1 MATTSGAKLMMRNH
15 LRILYLAAQGTNTLK
30 RVNALRR
37 LGHEVT
43 QIDPYSFFPYKD
55 FVGRLIYYAG
65 ASLIEIYLKYKISP
79 IITKDRFD
87 VSFVDGGELIG
98 PNLIKVLRKVSPI
111 IINYN
116 NDDPFGGR
124 DKKKWRLYREAV
136 PHYDLLAVVR
146 PVNVA
151 EAYALGAPKVLQVFM
166 AVDELDGPREITP
179 QDRRR
184 FPHEVLFIGTWM
196 PERGPF
202 LQELMK
208 AGVPL
213 AIYGND
219 WQKAPEWPALQSAW
233 HGPAIYG
240 DDYLKAIQL
249 AKVSLGLLSKGNR
262 DLHTTRTF
270 EIPYCGGLLC
280 AERTSEHLQLYQEDV
295 EAVYWGDVEECI
307 EKCRKLLNDDKMR
320 AEIAEKGRI
329 RCLSNGIFNEKN
341 LKNILATALS

>member
-1 MATTSGAKLMMRNH
+1 MKEKLTILFLGANSGNSVKRAK
-15 LRILYLAAQGTNTLK
+15 ALK
-30 RVNALRR
+30 R
-37 LGHEVT
+37 LGHDVVL
-43 QIDPYSFFPYKD
+43 IDPYSLFPFRN
-55 FVGRLIYYAG
+55 FVGRLLYYVG
-65 ASLIEIYLKYKISP
+65 AAWLESYLRYKITP
-79 IITKDRFD
+79 IIRKYRFD
-87 VSFVDGGELIG
+87 VTFVDNGELVG
-98 PNLIKVLRKVSPI
+98 CKVLSALRKVSPI

-116 NDDPFGGR
+116 NDDPFGMR
-124 DKKKWRLYREAV
+124 DKNKWRLYLEAI
-136 PHYDLLAVVR
+136 PQYDLLAVVR
-146 PVNVA
+146 QVNVA
-151 EAYALGAPKVLQVFM
+151 EAYSRGAKKVLQVFM

-179 QDRRR
+179 QDRLR

-202 LQELMK
+202 LQELML

-219 WQKAPEWPALQSAW
+219 WQKAPEWPALQAVW

-280 AERTSEHLQLYQEDV
+280 AERTSEHVQLYQEDV
-295 EAVYWGDVEECI
+295 EAVYWGDVTECI
-307 EKCRKLLNDDKMR
+307 EKCQKLLNDDAMR
-320 AEIAEKGRI
+320 DEIAEKGRI
-329 RCLSNGIFNEKN
+329 RCLRNSVFNENN
-341 LKNILATALS
+341 LKKILEAAGS

>member
-1 MATTSGAKLMMRNH
+1 MKDKLKILFLGANG
-15 LRILYLAAQGTNTLK
+15 YNTLK
-30 RVNALRR
+30 RAYALRR

-55 FVGRLIYYAG
+55 FVGRLVYYAG
-65 ASLIEIYLKYKISP
+65 ASLIESYLQYKISP

-98 PNLIKVLRKVSPI
+98 PNLIKVLRKVSTR

-116 NDDPFGGR
+116 NDDPFGRR
-124 DKKKWRLYREAV
+124 DKNKWRLYLQAV

-151 EAYALGAPKVLQVFM
+151 EAYALGARKVLQVFM

-179 QDRRR
+179 QDRLRLSY
-184 FPHEVLFIGTWM
+184 EVLFIGTWM

-202 LQELMK
+202 LCALLQ

-213 AIYGND
+213 AIYGNS
-219 WQKAPEWPALQSAW
+219 WQKAPEWPTLKAVWQ
-233 HGPAIYG
+233 GPAIYG
-240 DDYLKAIQL
+240 DDYIKAIQL
-249 AKVSLGLLSKGNR
+249 AKISLGVLSKGNR

-270 EIPYCGGLLC
+270 EIPYCRRVVVR
-280 AERTSEHLQLYQEDV
+280 RTHLRTLALYQEDV
-295 EAVYWGDVEECI
+295 EAVYWSDVSECI
-307 EKCRKLLNDDKMR
+307 EKCKKLLNDDKRR
-320 AEIAEKGRI
+320 ADIAEKGRL
-329 RCLSNGIFNEKN
+329 RCLRNGIFNERN
-341 LKNILATALS
+341 LKEMLEAAVSE

>member
-1 MATTSGAKLMMRNH
+1 MKDRLNILFIGANGGN
-15 LRILYLAAQGTNTLK
+15 AVK
-30 RVNALRR
+30 RARALRR
-37 LGHEVT
+37 LGHDVRL
-43 QIDPYSFFPYKD
+43 IDPYSLFPLRN
-55 FVGRLIYYAG
+55 FVGRLIYYGG
-65 ASLIEIYLKYKISP
+65 AALLESYLKYKIAPLIRGS
-79 IITKDRFD
+79 RFD
-87 VSFVDGGELIG
+87 LTFVDNGELLG
-98 PNLIKVLRKVSPI
+98 CNLLSALRQVSPLI
-111 IINYN
+111 VNYN
-116 NDDPFGGR
+116 NDDPFHTR
-124 DKKKWRLYREAV
+124 DKKKWRLYLKAV

-146 PVNVA
+146 QVNIA
-151 EAYALGAPKVLQVFM
+151 EAYALGAKKVLQVFM

-202 LQELMK
+202 LHELLK

-219 WQKAPEWPALQSAW
+219 WQKAPEWPALQAAW
-233 HGPAIYG
+233 QGPAIYG

-295 EAVYWGDVEECI
+295 EAVYWSDVKECI
-307 EKCRKLLNDDKMR
+307 DKCQKLLNDDKMR

-329 RCLSNGIFNEKN
+329 RCLRNGIFNESN
-341 LKNILATALS
+341 LDKILTAAYS

>member
-1 MATTSGAKLMMRNH
+1 MMRNH
-15 LRILYLAAQGTNTLK
+15 LRIFYLAAQGTNSLK
-30 RVNALRR
+30 RVNSLRR

-43 QIDPYSFFPYKD
+43 QIDPYNYFPYKE
-55 FVGRLIYYAG
+55 FVGKLVYYAG
-65 ASLIEIYLKYKISP
+65 ASLIENYLKYKITP
-79 IITKDRFD
+79 IINKYRFD
-87 VSFVDGGELIG
+87 VIFVDGGELIG
-98 PNLIKVLRKVSPI
+98 PKVMKVLRKVSPI

-124 DKKKWRLYREAV
+124 DKKKWRLYLEAV
-136 PHYDLLAVVR
+136 PHYNLLAVVR
-146 PVNVA
+146 MVNVA
-151 EAYALGAPKVLQVFM
+151 EAYAFGAPKVLQVFM
-166 AVDELDGPREITP
+166 AVDELDGPREITA

-196 PERGPF
+196 PERGLF
-202 LQELMK
+202 LQELIQ

-219 WQKAPEWPALQSAW
+219 WQKAPEWPALQTVW

-280 AERTSEHLQLYQEDV
+280 AERTSEHLQLYQEDI
-295 EAVYWGDVEECI
+295 EAVYWSDVKECI
-307 EKCRKLLNDDKMR
+307 EKCRKLLDDDKMR

-329 RCLSNGIFNEKN
+329 RCLCNGIFNENN
-341 LKNILATALS
+341 LKKMLEAAGS

>member
-1 MATTSGAKLMMRNH
+1 
-15 LRILYLAAQGTNTLK
+15 
-30 RVNALRR
+30 
-37 LGHEVT
+37 
-43 QIDPYSFFPYKD
+43 
-55 FVGRLIYYAG
+55 
-65 ASLIEIYLKYKISP
+65 
-79 IITKDRFD
+79 
-87 VSFVDGGELIG
+87 
-98 PNLIKVLRKVSPI
+98 
-111 IINYN
+111 
-116 NDDPFGGR
+116 
-124 DKKKWRLYREAV
+124 
-136 PHYDLLAVVR
+136 
-146 PVNVA
+146 
-151 EAYALGAPKVLQVFM
+151 M

-179 QDRRR
+179 RDRRR

-202 LQELMK
+202 LQELLK

-233 HGPAIYG
+233 RGPAIYG

-295 EAVYWGDVEECI
+295 EAVYWSDVKECI
-307 EKCRKLLNDDKMR
+307 DKCQKLLNDDKMR
-320 AEIAEKGRI
+320 TEIAEKGRI
-329 RCLSNGIFNEKN
+329 RCLRNGIFNERN
-341 LKNILATALS
+341 LDKILKAAYS

>member
-1 MATTSGAKLMMRNH
+1 MKEKLTILFLGADGGN
-15 LRILYLAAQGTNTLK
+15 AVK
-30 RVNALRR
+30 RARALRR
-37 LGHEVT
+37 LGHDVRL
-43 QIDPYSFFPYKD
+43 IDPYSLFPFRN
-55 FVGRLIYYAG
+55 FVGRLLYYAG
-65 ASLIEIYLKYKISP
+65 ASWLESYLKYKITP
-79 IITKDRFD
+79 LIRKCRFD
-87 VSFVDGGELIG
+87 VTFVDNGELVG
-98 PNLIKVLRKVSPI
+98 CNVLSALRKVSPI

-116 NDDPFGGR
+116 NDDPFGMR
-124 DKKKWRLYREAV
+124 DKKKWRLYLEAV

-151 EAYALGAPKVLQVFM
+151 EAYALGARKVLQVFM

-179 QDRRR
+179 QDRVR
-184 FPHEVLFIGTWM
+184 FSHEVLFIGTWM

-202 LQELMK
+202 LQALLQ

-219 WQKAPEWPALQSAW
+219 WQKAPEWPGLQAAW
-233 HGPAIYG
+233 RGPAIYG

-280 AERTSEHLQLYQEDV
+280 AERTSEHVQLYQEDV
-295 EAVYWGDVEECI
+295 EAVFWSDVEECI
-307 EKCRKLLNDDKMR
+307 EKCQKLLHDETMR
-320 AEIAEKGRI
+320 AEIAENGRI
-329 RCLSNGIFNEKN
+329 RCLRNGIFNENN
-341 LKNILATALS
+341 LKKMLEAAGS

>member
-1 MATTSGAKLMMRNH
+1 MEDTLNILFVGANGGN
-15 LRILYLAAQGTNTLK
+15 AVK
-30 RVNALRR
+30 RANALRR
-37 LGHEVT
+37 LGHDVRL
-43 QIDPYSFFPYKD
+43 IDPYSLFPWRN
-55 FVGRLIYYAG
+55 FVGRLIYYGG
-65 ASLIEIYLKYKISP
+65 AALIERYLKYKITP
-79 IITKDRFD
+79 IISQSRFD
-87 VSFVDGGELIG
+87 LTFVDNGELLG
-98 PNLIKVLRKVSPI
+98 CNVLSALRQVSPLI
-111 IINYN
+111 VNYN
-116 NDDPFGGR
+116 NDDPFHTR

-146 PVNVA
+146 QVNVA
-151 EAYALGAPKVLQVFM
+151 EAYSLGARKVLQVFM

-179 QDRRR
+179 RDRRR

-202 LQELMK
+202 LQELLK

-219 WQKAPEWPALQSAW
+219 WQKAPEWPALQPAW
-233 HGPAIYG
+233 RGPAIYG
-240 DDYLKAIQL
+240 DDYLQAIQL

-295 EAVYWGDVEECI
+295 EAVYWSDVKECI
-307 EKCRKLLNDDKMR
+307 EKCQKLLNDDKLR
-320 AEIAEKGRI
+320 TEIAERGRR
-329 RCLSNGIFNEKN
+329 RCLCNGIFNESN
-341 LKNILATALS
+341 LNKILKAAYSK

>member
-1 MATTSGAKLMMRNH
+1 MRNH
-15 LRILYLAAQGTNTLK
+15 LRILYFAAQGSNTVK

-43 QIDPYSFFPYKD
+43 QIDPYSFLPYRD
-55 FVGRLIYYAG
+55 FVGRLVYYAG
-65 ASLIEIYLKYKISP
+65 ASLIEIYLRYKISP
-79 IITKDRFD
+79 IITKEIFD
-87 VSFVDGGELIG
+87 VCFVDGGELIG
-98 PNLIKVLRKVSPI
+98 PHMMKVLRKVSSR

-116 NDDPFGGR
+116 NDDPFGTR

-136 PHYDLLAVVR
+136 RHYDLLAVVR
-146 PVNVA
+146 QVNVA
-151 EAYALGAPKVLQVFM
+151 EAYARGARKVLQVFM

-184 FPHEVLFIGTWM
+184 WSHEVLFIGTWM

-202 LQELMK
+202 LRDLIK
-208 AGVPL
+208 AGMPL

-219 WQKAPEWPALQSAW
+219 WHKAPEWPALQAVW
-233 HGPAIYG
+233 QGPAIYG

-295 EAVYWGDVEECI
+295 EAVYWSDVNECI
-307 EKCRKLLNDDKMR
+307 EKCNKLLNDDEMR
-320 AEIAEKGRI
+320 VEIAEKGRI
-329 RCLSNGIFNEKN
+329 RCLRNGIFNEPN
-341 LKNILATALS
+341 LGKMLEAALAS

>member
-1 MATTSGAKLMMRNH
+1 MKDKLNILFLGANGGN
-15 LRILYLAAQGTNTLK
+15 ALK
-30 RVNALRR
+30 RGKALRR
-37 LGHEVT
+37 LGHDVMLV
-43 QIDPYSFFPYKD
+43 DPYRLFPFRN
-55 FVGRLIYYAG
+55 FVGKLIYYG
-65 ASLIEIYLKYKISP
+65 GGSLIESYLKYKMMP
-79 IITKDRFD
+79 IIRKCRFD
-87 VSFVDGGELIG
+87 LTFVDNGELLG
-98 PNLIKVLRKVSPI
+98 CNLLSALRQVSPV

-116 NDDPFGGR
+116 NDDPFGTR
-124 DKKKWRLYREAV
+124 DKKKWRLYLGAV

-146 PVNVA
+146 QVNVA
-151 EAYALGAPKVLQVFM
+151 EAYSRGAKKVLQVFM
-166 AVDELDGPREITP
+166 AVDELDGPRDLTP
-179 QDRRR
+179 RDRRR

-202 LQELMK
+202 LQELLK

-219 WQKAPEWPALQSAW
+219 WQKAPEWPALQPAW
-233 HGPAIYG
+233 RGPAIYG

-295 EAVYWGDVEECI
+295 EAVYWSDVKECI
-307 EKCRKLLNDDKMR
+307 DKCQKLLNDDKMR
-320 AEIAEKGRI
+320 TEIAAKGRI
-329 RCLSNGIFNEKN
+329 RCLRNGIFNERN
-341 LKNILATALS
+341 LDKILTAAYS

>member
-1 MATTSGAKLMMRNH
+1 MMRNH

-43 QIDPYSFFPYKD
+43 QIDPYDFFPYKD
-55 FVGRLIYYAG
+55 FVGRLVYYAG
-65 ASLIEIYLKYKISP
+65 ASFIEIYLKYKISP

-98 PNLIKVLRKVSPI
+98 PNLIKVIRRVSPI

-124 DKKKWRLYREAV
+124 DKKKWRLYLEAV

-146 PVNVA
+146 PVNVS
-151 EAYALGAPKVLQVFM
+151 EAYSLGAKKVLRVFM
-166 AVDELDGPREITP
+166 AVDELDGPREITL

-196 PERGPF
+196 PERGLF
-202 LQELMK
+202 LQELIR

-219 WQKAPEWPALQSAW
+219 WRKAPEWPVLQTVW

-280 AERTSEHLQLYQEDV
+280 AERTSEHLQLYQEDI
-295 EAVYWGDVEECI
+295 EAVYWSDVQECI
-307 EKCRKLLNDDKMR
+307 EKCKKLLNDDKMR

-329 RCLSNGIFNEKN
+329 RCLRNGIFNENN
-341 LKNILATALS
+341 LKKMLEAACSS

>member
-1 MATTSGAKLMMRNH
+1 MMRNP
-15 LRILYLAAQGTNTLK
+15 LKILYLAAPGSNTLK

-43 QIDPYSFFPYKD
+43 QIDPYSLFPYKN
-55 FVGRLIYYAG
+55 FVGRLVYYAG
-65 ASLIEIYLKYKISP
+65 ASFIESYLKYKISP
-79 IITKDRFD
+79 IITQDRFD
-87 VSFVDGGELIG
+87 ISFVDGGELIG
-98 PNLIKVLRKVSPI
+98 SKMIKVLRKVSSRL
-111 IINYN
+111 INYN
-116 NDDPFGGR
+116 NDDPFGRR
-124 DKKKWRLYREAV
+124 DKKKWQLYLQAV
-136 PHYDLLAVVR
+136 PYYDLLAVVR

-151 EAYALGAPKVLQVFM
+151 EAFSRGAKKVLQVFM

-196 PERGPF
+196 SERGPF

-219 WQKAPEWPALQSAW
+219 WRKAPEWPALQSAW

-280 AERTSEHLQLYQEDV
+280 AERTSEHLQLYQEDA
-295 EAVYWGDVEECI
+295 EAVYWSDVNECI
-307 EKCRKLLNDDKMR
+307 EKCQKLLNDDKMR

-329 RCLSNGIFNEKN
+329 RCVRNGIFNENN
-341 LKNILATALS
+341 LNKMLEAAFSA